1 MEKKEQLQATVAY
14 LQTEYQTASEKYK
27 ALKGM
32 YQECVALYRETK
44 ELLLQATETVESKE
58 ARIVELETMVGS
70 LNAVLSEVKSQL

>member
-1 MEKKEQLQATVAY
+1 
-14 LQTEYQTASEKYK
+14 
-27 ALKGM
+27 M

-58 ARIVELETMVGS
+58 ARIVELEAMVGS